1 MGIGYHITKP
11 ILQKNAFIALFILFS
26 VLAQAQKISV
36 INFYLAE
43 NDLTAQN
50 KKTAVEDQNG
60 DKCALIRIQTT
71 QKGFSFD
78 VGSAGVQ
85 KTDDNHVGEIWLY
98 VPYGIKH
105 ISIRHPLLG
114 SLSNYNFPISIEKAR
129 TYVMEITSDKVFV
142 NKYDDTRKQKLSIK
156 ITPTNSSLTLNG
168 MVVPLNTNGE
178 AEQEMA
184 FGTYTYKVEATGFY
198 PKEGQIEIN
207 DSVKKQTLII
217 NDLKPIM
224 GKLYVHVNPRHANVY
239 VDEVLMKQ
247 KSILEPYEVQIGKH
261 KVKVTHDGYGEEER
275 EVDIVKDKTC
285 DLAVSLKQ
293 EATYMITSNPAGAHV
308 KIGKY
313 DIGKTPYTIVLTTG
327 TYDIRATK
335 TGYKD
340 FKRRMYLNSA
350 NPNVQINLNKTMN
363 YKNEG
368 YIEANVKAGTFMAF
382 GATIGGYIYNVNVEA
397 SYLVGSG
404 NSETIYWSGNNTRPI
419 ASQYTPSMIVGG
431 KVGYGIPIGSRFRL
445 TPQIGLNVLKL
456 KEKMENGTTETPA
469 NGANVTSGLASIR
482 FSAAIVNHFAI
493 SVSPEFSFKMM
504 ESDGYKTL
512 SEISPTIKKWSNG
525 FNVKLGLIAFF

>member
-11 ILQKNAFIALFILFS
+11 IPLRIVFVTLFILFS
-26 VLAQAQKISV
+26 VLVQAQKISV
-36 INFYLAE
+36 TNFYLAE

-71 QKGFSFD
+71 QKGFIFD
-78 VGSAGVQ
+78 VGSAGIP
-85 KTDDNHVGEIWLY
+85 KIKDNHTGEIWLY
-98 VPYGIKH
+98 VPYGVKH

-114 SLSNYNFPISIEKAR
+114 SLPNYIFPINIEKAR
-129 TYVMEITSDKVFV
+129 TYIMEITSDKVFV
-142 NKYDDTRKQKLSIK
+142 NNYDDTRKQKLAIK
-156 ITPTNSSLTLNG
+156 ITPTNSSFMLNG
-168 MVVPLNTNGE
+168 MKVQLNSEGE
-178 AEQEMA
+178 SEQELS
-184 FGTYTYKVEATGFY
+184 FGTYTYKVDADGFY

-217 NDLKPIM
+217 NDLKPIL
-224 GKLYVHVNPRHANVY
+224 GKLYVHVNPRNANVY
-239 VDEVLMKQ
+239 VDGILMKQ
-247 KSILEPYEVQIGKH
+247 ESVLEPYEVQIGKH

-275 EVDIVKDKTC
+275 EVDIAKDKTC

-313 DIGKTPYTIVLTTG
+313 DVGKTPYTIVLTTG
-327 TYDIRATK
+327 TYEIRATK

-340 FKRRMYLNSA
+340 FKKGIYLNSA
-350 NPNVQINLNKTMN
+350 NPNIEISLNKIMN

-382 GATIGGYIYNVNVEA
+382 GATIGGYLYNINVEA
-397 SYLVGSG
+397 TYLVGSG
-404 NSETIYWSGNNTRPI
+404 NSETIYWSGNDTKPI
-419 ASQYTPSMIVGG
+419 SSQYSPSMIVGG
-431 KVGYGIPIGSRFRL
+431 KVGYGIPIGARFRL

-456 KEKMENGTTETPA
+456 KEKMESGTTDTPA
-469 NGANVTSGLASIR
+469 DGANATSALASIR

-493 SVSPEFSFKMM
+493 SISPEYSFKLM
-504 ESDGYKTL
+504 ESDGYKAL
-512 SEISPTIKKWSNG
+512 SKVSPTIKKWSNG
-525 FNVKLGLIAFF
+525 FNVKLGLTAFF